1 MLRNVQNTQLRRELG
16 LAPGFGYL
24 WPCYP
29 RMRDNLRGNLI
40 LRSAPILSL
49 DTRSGLHSIGGH
61 DVTISKEISLGLLPR
76 FCKLGFVVSAA
87 TWFAASNAR
96 GQGYSRLGVCRMCR
110 TARGSVLCWWWRCL
124 GNSLSDRGF
133 RGLHTTMRYDSS
145 CLQQMART
153 LEGLLD
159 QCELSR
165 EGTHH
170 FSTLQNDRFAKQS
183 GLFPRPGEYSTVGAR
198 LKIKDHTLG
207 TVGSACKYRNT
218 ALGRLDSPF

>member
-1 MLRNVQNTQLRRELG
+1 M
-16 LAPGFGYL
+16 
-24 WPCYP
+24 
-29 RMRDNLRGNLI
+29 
-40 LRSAPILSL
+40 
-49 DTRSGLHSIGGH
+49 
-61 DVTISKEISLGLLPR
+61 TISKEISLGLLSR

-110 TARGSVLCWWWRCL
+110 TARGSVLCWRWRCL

-153 LEGLLD
+153 LEALLD
-159 QCELSR
+159 QCEL

-170 FSTLQNDRFAKQS
+170 FQRCKMVVLRSKAGFSPDLESTRMWDAS
-183 GLFPRPGEYSTVGAR
+183 W
-198 LKIKDHTLG
+198 I
-207 TVGSACKYRNT
+207 
-218 ALGRLDSPF
+218 ALRRRSREHESPLVH